1 MRRKNKC
8 LSIRISQLFNSLNSS
23 VSVIE
28 LFSILILFYYHITIT
43 KASDSL
49 NSIVPKRVI
58 DDHKDPLDDV
68 DHISHLTL
76 TNQHHSIQC
85 IFGHLQ
91 LCNDDEDCVELEHQ
105 PVHEAQDEIKIIGEC
120 ICRDVS
126 HCKRNAF
133 FDSDDERIDQ
143 ISIHPSMIADQ
154 SSTNARSSSI
164 SLLISVLILA
174 LIILIVL
181 LSSTISIYY
190 CHKHHHLSTRNL
202 LQSFCFRSGNSRI
215 EDNQLL
221 NQIASN
227 RLGEEE
233 DDEDDNIQFSL

>member
-1 MRRKNKC
+1 M
-8 LSIRISQLFNSLNSS
+8 I
-23 VSVIE
+23 
-28 LFSILILFYYHITIT
+28 
-43 KASDSL
+43 ASDSL

-58 DDHKDPLDDV
+58 GDHKDPLDDV

-154 SSTNARSSSI
+154 SSTNARSSSSRFHFSLYLI
-164 SLLISVLILA
+164 HFFILSMCITVSLLISVLILA

>member
-1 MRRKNKC
+1 
-8 LSIRISQLFNSLNSS
+8 
-23 VSVIE
+23 
-28 LFSILILFYYHITIT
+28 
-43 KASDSL
+43 
-49 NSIVPKRVI
+49 
-58 DDHKDPLDDV
+58 
-68 DHISHLTL
+68 
-76 TNQHHSIQC
+76 
-85 IFGHLQ
+85 
-91 LCNDDEDCVELEHQ
+91 
-105 PVHEAQDEIKIIGEC
+105 
-120 ICRDVS
+120 
-126 HCKRNAF
+126 
-133 FDSDDERIDQ
+133 
-143 ISIHPSMIADQ
+143 MIADQ
-154 SSTNARSSSI
+154 SSTNARSSSSRFHFSLYLI
-164 SLLISVLILA
+164 HFFILSMCITVSLLISVLILA

>member
-1 MRRKNKC
+1 M
-8 LSIRISQLFNSLNSS
+8 I
-23 VSVIE
+23 
-28 LFSILILFYYHITIT
+28 
-43 KASDSL
+43 ASDSL

-154 SSTNARSSSI
+154 SSTNARSSSSRFHFSLYLI
-164 SLLISVLILA
+164 HFFILSMCITVSLLISVLILA